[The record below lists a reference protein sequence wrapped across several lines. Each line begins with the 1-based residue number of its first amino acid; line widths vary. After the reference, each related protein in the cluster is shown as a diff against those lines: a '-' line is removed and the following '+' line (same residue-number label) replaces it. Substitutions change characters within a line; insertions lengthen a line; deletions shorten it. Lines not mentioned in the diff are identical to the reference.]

1 MRRFLWGL
9 PLLLATSTAAA
20 GSVGVS
26 LEGGGVYGAF
36 GQGSDQEASCS
47 SGATCSSRQKPRGL
61 VFGFE
66 GDYEVVPRLRVSVGL
81 GTVAWKT
88 SVARRFVTSG
98 ETQSTEVTVQATD
111 QTDFHAY
118 LVTAGAHF
126 DLLTRP
132 VVIRASLRLGGLL
145 GGEATLTRGGTA
157 ECLSSSGTGAPLV
170 PTGANDCATVVTK
183 GAPTDRPMKSVE
195 ETASVGFTF
204 VVIPEVRVAVP
215 IGSLLEVGL
224 GLGAIV
230 GFADVTPKSLRSAP
244 VNGPDDYT
252 IDPRTGGKV
261 YTQPQTPDGKP
272 IGFVTSREHWL
283 GQFVIPRGVLF
294 VRASF

>member
-1 MRRFLWGL
+1 MRSFLWSL
-9 PLLLATSTAAA
+9 PLLVATTTASAA
-20 GSVGVS
+20 PVGVT

-61 VFGFE
+61 VFGLE
-66 GDYEVVPRLRVSVGL
+66 GDYEVAPRLRVSVGL

-98 ETQSTEVTVQATD
+98 EIAATGITVQATD

-118 LVTAGAHF
+118 LLTVGAHV

-132 VVIRASLRLGGLL
+132 VVIRAGVRLGGLL

-157 ECLSSSGTGAPLV
+157 ECLRAGATLDAPLV
-170 PTGANDCATVVTK
+170 PTGENNCATVVTK

-204 VVIPEVRVAVP
+204 VMIPEVRVAVP
-215 IGSLLEVGL
+215 IGSVLEVGL
-224 GLGAIV
+224 GLGALV
-230 GFADVTPKSLRSAP
+230 GFADVTPKALRTTP
-244 VNGPDDYT
+244 VNGPDDYVLDSSGAKVYGQPVT
-252 IDPRTGGKV
+252 PEGKV
-261 YTQPQTPDGKP
+261 
-272 IGFVTSREHWL
+272 IGFVTSREQWI